1 MGSGVLQLQ
10 DRPELVRP
18 QLKELQS
25 LPPPER
31 QAVVAVYDFP
41 DLTGQRRDKDGI
53 ASLSSAVTQ
62 GGTALLISALTEAGD
77 GKWFKVVERN
87 RIDDLAKE
95 RQIVRQTRDE
105 YEGEGAN
112 KLNPM
117 LFAGL
122 IIQGGIIGYDSNI
135 QTGGAGARYLG
146 IGGTTVYR
154 KDQVVVALR
163 GVSTNTGEVIMN
175 VQVSKTVL
183 SVGRDLSVFKF
194 VDVGTKL
201 VEAEAGMTENEANT
215 MAVKMAIEE
224 AVVQLIKQGIAKGY
238 FKFDPKIVS
247 EPMIDYDL
255 SVTKEEG
262 R

>member
-1 MGSGVLQLQ
+1 MGSGVFDIQ
-10 DRPELVRP
+10 DRPELSRT
-18 QLKELQS
+18 LTKELYT
-25 LPPPER
+25 LIPPKQ

-53 ASLSSAVTQ
+53 ASISTAVTQ
-62 GGTALLISALTEAGD
+62 GGTALLISALSDAG
-77 GKWFKVVERN
+77 GGSWFRVVERN
-87 RIDDLAKE
+87 RVDDLAKE
-95 RQIVRQTRDE
+95 RQIVRQTREE
-105 YEGEGAN
+105 YIGEGAN
-112 KLNPM
+112 KLEPM

-146 IGGTTVYR
+146 IGGTAVYR
-154 KDQVVVALR
+154 KDQVVVSLR
-163 GVSTNTGEVIMN
+163 GVSTNTGEVILN

-183 SVGRDLSVFKF
+183 SVGKDLSLFKF

-224 AVVQLIKQGIAKGY
+224 AVLQLIKQGIDKGY
-238 FKFDPKIVS
+238 FS
-247 EPMIDYDL
+247 Y
-255 SVTKEEG
+255 KEEG
-262 R
+262 Q